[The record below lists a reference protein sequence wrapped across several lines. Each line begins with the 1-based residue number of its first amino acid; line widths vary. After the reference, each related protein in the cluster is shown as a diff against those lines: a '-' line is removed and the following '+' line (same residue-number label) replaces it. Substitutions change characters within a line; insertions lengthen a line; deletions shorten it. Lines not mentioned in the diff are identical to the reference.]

1 MALLDEIEEVL
12 AAQGKAERL
21 RDGLVVAIAGPPNV
35 GKSTLINQ
43 LARREVAI
51 VSPHAG
57 TTRDVIEV
65 QLDLDGYPV
74 TVIDTAGIR
83 ETDDPVE
90 QEGVRRARA
99 RAARSRPGAVAGRS
113 AGGQRVTTIRRRRY
127 GSCATRSISIHGY
140 RLRQRSKRRIRRRRL
155 ACGVS
160 RAGPSSRFRPPAATA
175 SPELIS
181 ALVIF
186 AQEFFGRG
194 EGGLIARE
202 RQRDL
207 LRQTAG
213 ALRRSIAMFEHGE
226 EFAAEDLRA
235 AAFALGRLLGRVD
248 VEDILDVI
256 FREFCIGK

>member
-1 MALLDEIEEVL
+1 VALSEEIQEVL

-51 VSPHAG
+51 VSPYAG

-90 QEGVRRARA
+90 QEGVRRAQA
-99 RAARSRPGAVAGRS
+99 RAAEADLVLWLVDAPGAKHLHQAATPVWTVRNKIDLDAEESEADFEISAGR
-113 AGGQRVTTIRRRRY
+113 GDGI
-127 GSCATRSISIHGY
+127 
-140 RLRQRSKRRIRRRRL
+140 
-155 ACGVS
+155 
-160 RAGPSSRFRPPAATA
+160 PA
-175 SPELIS
+175 LIS
-181 ALVIF
+181 ALVSF
-186 AQEFFGRG
+186 AQDFFGSE
-194 EGGLIARE
+194 EGGLIVRD
-202 RQRDL
+202 RQRKL
-207 LRQTAG
+207 LQQTA
-213 ALRRSIAMFEHGE
+213 ASLQRSILMFEQGE
-226 EFAAEDLRA
+226 ELAAEDLRGA
-235 AAFALGRLLGRVD
+235 AYSLGRLLGRVD

-256 FREFCIGK
+256 FKEFCIGK